1 MRFSA
6 ATEGA
11 APRSYTRI
19 HEAKHFAAATESV
32 GASQSPSR
40 KRSPGTTT
48 KRKATSPGPTT
59 RGAGYATR
67 HASRTSPTE
76 AAAAAGAAQRQH
88 GSHTRGGR
96 GAVPEAEAAP
106 VHQAGAKLSPTKLSN
121 LSLLVTAMGEM
132 PSALTGGAR
141 SSSSALLL
149 CESALAKEQR
159 ECDNATARQ
168 SAKRRAINDAEKA
181 AVARATADLCGQQ
194 GRRGASPAAA
204 EPVGAPTSQTG
215 GKHTGFRQRQRD
227 EQHRIMEAMHSAHS
241 PKKEKVMS
249 LVKQP
254 FTAPAGSALVLPPTP
269 QAKAEQLPVPYSC
282 LSVLADNLP
291 GGSLL
296 RTMAAALG
304 TPAPSA
310 SADPSAEAAPA
321 APAPE
326 AAGAP
331 ADGAAELPALGS
343 SYSECLKYHRMNVSF
358 GSPDP
363 FGETLL
369 SEAGSPRAGVLRT
382 TSMLDMN
389 APPDA
394 GSPRSTVSLIE
405 PGVTELAEQRT
416 RLNSRRNLLAGG
428 TGLLPPPSE
437 PVSALEVSAQRL
449 REAQQAY
456 SKAYR
461 AHLRTASPPAPPAAV
476 ALAASASV
484 MEEEHPLQRRPSTPR
499 FRSLKPVAAAAAAAA
514 GAQAETHAGAVRL
527 SPTAAV
533 AEAKKVAA
541 VTAPRRRAPCSLTA
555 GCKRLNCIVRQR
567 GGGEWVRED
576 FIFAARQLPLR
587 RCCTDLLTK
596 RHKEAMKEGTTVNPP
611 MVQTRQAQQAGVS
624 YVATK
629 RKNRKAA
636 AAAAG
641 AAGGEAA
648 AGAAGEAAAAAPPPP
663 VDRSRRFEQMAR
675 EPGGLDEVRSEIRRL
690 MDIVREREQVLARER
705 EELAD

>member
-40 KRSPGTTT
+40 KRSPGTT
-48 KRKATSPGPTT
+48 KRKATSPGPTS

-67 HASRTSPTE
+67 HASRTSPAE

-88 GSHTRGGR
+88 GAHTRGVR

-106 VHQAGAKLSPTKLSN
+106 VAEAAAAPAAAPAQQAGAKLSPTKLSN

-194 GRRGASPAAA
+194 SRRGASPAAA
-204 EPVGAPTSQTG
+204 AAAAATAPVAPNDACRPRAHWHGVAPDARQSPLLLPHRRRRHGGDGGRVGPVRQPRQLREALPALARGAQQVEPAAVLLLLARPPLLLASAAAAAAAEPVGASTSQTG

-241 PKKEKVMS
+241 PKKEKAAP
-249 LVKQP
+249 LAKQP

-269 QAKAEQLPVPYSC
+269 KAERQPEPRSC
-282 LSVLADNLP
+282 LSVMADNLP
-291 GGSLL
+291 GSSLL
-296 RTMAAALG
+296 RTMATALG
-304 TPAPSA
+304 TPEPSA
-310 SADPSAEAAPA
+310 SADSSAAA
-321 APAPE
+321 APE

-331 ADGAAELPALGS
+331 TDGTAELPALGS
-343 SYSECLKYHRMNVSF
+343 SYSECLKYHRMNVGP

-363 FGETLL
+363 FGETLM
-369 SEAGSPRAGVLRT
+369 SEAGSPRGVLRT
-382 TSMLDMN
+382 TSMFDMN
-389 APPDA
+389 GGPDA

-405 PGVTELAEQRT
+405 PGLAELAEQRT

-437 PVSALEVSAQRL
+437 PLSALELSAQRL

-461 AHLRTASPPAPPAAV
+461 AHLRTASPPAPAA
-476 ALAASASV
+476 AAAADAPPV
-484 MEEEHPLQRRPSTPR
+484 EEGEHPLQRRPSTPR
-499 FRSLKPVAAAAAAAA
+499 FRSLKPVAAAAAA
-514 GAQAETHAGAVRL
+514 
-527 SPTAAV
+527 P
-533 AEAKKVAA
+533 
-541 VTAPRRRAPCSLTA
+541 APAP
-555 GCKRLNCIVRQR
+555 
-567 GGGEWVRED
+567 
-576 FIFAARQLPLR
+576 
-587 RCCTDLLTK
+587 
-596 RHKEAMKEGTTVNPP
+596 
-611 MVQTRQAQQAGVS
+611 
-624 YVATK
+624 
-629 RKNRKAA
+629 
-636 AAAAG
+636 
-641 AAGGEAA
+641 
-648 AGAAGEAAAAAPPPP
+648 
-663 VDRSRRFEQMAR
+663 
-675 EPGGLDEVRSEIRRL
+675 
-690 MDIVREREQVLARER
+690 
-705 EELAD
+705 